1 MKLNLIENFVK
12 DKLKAEETGHD
23 YYHGKRVANLALKM
37 YLADNPNAHLNSRM
51 AQIIHAAGLLHDTI
65 DEKICVEPEHVLV
78 EIKQLLTKAEFE
90 RLEIEDIVYSIQH
103 LSFSKNIEHQYLLP
117 LSGQY
122 VQDADRLESLGAIG
136 IARTFTYGG
145 KYGDKIYD
153 PEIKPHKLLTH
164 EQYRNQEKTT
174 INHFYEKL
182 LRLTPLMNTASGK
195 KEAKRRTKFME
206 NYLEEFFQEWNV

>member
-12 DKLKAEETGHD
+12 ERLKAEKTGHD

-51 AQIIHAAGLLHDTI
+51 AQIIQAAGLLHDAV
-65 DEKICVEPEHVLV
+65 DEKICADPAQVLI
-78 EIKQLLTKAEFE
+78 EIRNLLSEAEFE
-90 RLEIEDIVYSIQH
+90 RLEIADIIYSIQH
-103 LSFSKNIEHQYLLP
+103 LSFAKNIEQHYQLP

-136 IARTFTYGG
+136 IARAFTYGG

-164 EQYRNQEKTT
+164 KQYRNQEKTT

-182 LRLTPLMNTASGK
+182 LQLVPLMNTTSGK